1 MNDEAKAQILIGEAA
16 EEFVES
22 ELGKTVIGMS
32 KQDMEA
38 AVLAFD
44 KADIND
50 PAKLIDL
57 KVDIRVARRF
67 EAYLIELITRGR
79 EAWAAAKDQ

>member
-1 MNDEAKAQILIGEAA
+1 MNAELKAQVLIGKDA
-16 EEFVES
+16 EDFVES
-22 ELGKTVIGMS
+22 ELGRTVLGMA
-32 KQDMEA
+32 KQDMEG

-50 PAKLIDL
+50 PSKLIDL

-67 EAYLIELITRGR
+67 EQYLIELITRGR
-79 EAWAAAKDQ
+79 EAWEASKET